1 MCGIVGVA
9 NFSKQA
15 IGNSEL
21 NIFQQLLIADS
32 ARGMDGTGI
41 FKVLDTGLVE
51 WRKCQG
57 HPFVLMSSKGFS
69 TRFYDPIIKSQFVRF
84 LVGHNRFG
92 TTGSRDTK
100 SAHPFNC
107 KHITLVHNGT
117 VTAACTMK
125 ELKEYKVD
133 SEAIC
138 AAIADRGIDKIVK
151 EMWGPF
157 SIVYFDSNEKTL
169 NLIRNYGR
177 PMFVGAKESRSL
189 LLFGSEEPML
199 KWVADRNNVTDISFK
214 ATPVDT
220 LVSWKLDEIKPTLRE
235 IKPYTYSGPSYGHG
249 YNGWQG
255 DNTDMWDYEGGSM
268 NCYSDSVS
276 HLSSEASKSIPS
288 GTYIPPP
295 KQAEEIKKEPDPVTD
310 GKTNISQFPTMFER
324 YKPIQEARG
333 YKRGGKIS
341 FDVYDHECL
350 ASNPNKT
357 IVYGGMEDIPEF
369 TLKCNVFTGKEVDHL
384 VMADKVYATIA
395 AIVIDMSAPLIKE
408 RHQVTIH
415 CINPKGISLPKKEVT
430 EVTEVLSSS
439 DTEETLKLIEDQGMV
454 VIH

>member
-1 MCGIVGVA
+1 M
-9 NFSKQA
+9 
-15 IGNSEL
+15 
-21 NIFQQLLIADS
+21 FQQLLIADS

-57 HPFVLMSSKGFS
+57 HPFVLMSSKGFN

-117 VTAACTMK
+117 VTATCTMK

-138 AAIADRGIDKIVK
+138 AAIADRGIDKVIK

-177 PMFVGAKESRSL
+177 PMFVGAKEARNL
-189 LLFGSEEPML
+189 LLFGSEEPLL
-199 KWVADRNNVTDISFK
+199 KWVADRNNIGDMPFK
-214 ATPVDT
+214 ATPTDT
-220 LVSWKLDEIKPTLRE
+220 LISWKLDEIKPTIRE
-235 IKPYTYSGPSYGHG
+235 IKPYTSYSGGGAGYGTWMGGGHDLWEG
-249 YNGWQG
+249 YG
-255 DNTDMWDYEGGSM
+255 DGYADCYSNTDSTP
-268 NCYSDSVS
+268 
-276 HLSSEASKSIPS
+276 SSEASKSSSNESDIS
-288 GTYIPPP
+288 PP
-295 KQAEEIKKEPDPVTD
+295 QQTEEVKKESNPTTNA
-310 GKTNISQFPTMFER
+310 KTNISQFPTMFER
-324 YKPIQEARG
+324 YKPIQESRG
-333 YKRGGKIS
+333 YKRGGHIS

-350 ASNPNKT
+350 LSNPNKT
-357 IVYGGMEDIPEF
+357 IIYGGMEDIPEF
-369 TLKCNVFTGKEVDHL
+369 TIKCNVFTGKDVDHL

-408 RHQVTIH
+408 RHQITIH
-415 CINPKGISLPKKEVT
+415 CVSPKGITLPK
-430 EVTEVLSSS
+430 TEVLSSE
-439 DTEETLKLIEDQGMV
+439 DAVETTELIENQGMT